1 MMNMMKNAQSKKQ
14 KMQFEQD
21 MGSVH
26 SSFGEYENENNYQNS
41 LEDMKDNKLEV
52 NFENA
57 VNNLKSK

>member
-1 MMNMMKNAQSKKQ
+1 
-14 KMQFEQD
+14 

-41 LEDMKDNKLEV
+41 LGDMKDNKLEV